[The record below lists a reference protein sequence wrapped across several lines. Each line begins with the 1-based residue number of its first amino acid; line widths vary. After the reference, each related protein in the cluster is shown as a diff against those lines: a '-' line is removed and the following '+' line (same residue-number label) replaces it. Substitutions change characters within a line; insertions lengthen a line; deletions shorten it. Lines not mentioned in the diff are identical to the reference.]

1 MIYTFRLVKRSL
13 LIPNLTFPPIL
24 KTKNITNVQRF
35 YPLGKK
41 LRKNTFDRVCYQAT
55 LKLQVVQ
62 FICGWV
68 KKKILDLKRKEM
80 YPSGPQFGFNLHNY
94 QNSKRTLSDTHSFC
108 LASCNSW
115 RSESRILTSRTRGS
129 QDQSLQGWDKYIY
142 IFWHYRK

>member
-62 FICGWV
+62 FICG
-68 KKKILDLKRKEM
+68 
-80 YPSGPQFGFNLHNY
+80 
-94 QNSKRTLSDTHSFC
+94 
-108 LASCNSW
+108 
-115 RSESRILTSRTRGS
+115 
-129 QDQSLQGWDKYIY
+129 
-142 IFWHYRK
+142 